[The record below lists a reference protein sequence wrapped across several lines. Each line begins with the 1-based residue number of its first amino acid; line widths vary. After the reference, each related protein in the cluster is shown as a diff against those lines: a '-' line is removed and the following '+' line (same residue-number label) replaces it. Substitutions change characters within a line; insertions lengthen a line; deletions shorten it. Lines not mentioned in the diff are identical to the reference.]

1 MNVIGGLSSPVFLN
15 IPCNDIYKISAKLY
29 KVILI
34 AVVCF
39 LYLLYARKLFRKNV
53 GLVTVLISA
62 CRLVMLFISIKFCEI
77 ILNGIKVIERTRFL
91 Y

>member
-1 MNVIGGLSSPVFLN
+1 MNVIGGLSSPAFLN
-15 IPCNDIYKISAKLY
+15 ISCNDIYKISAKLY

-53 GLVTVLISA
+53 GRVTVLLCMSSGHA
-62 CRLVMLFISIKFCEI
+62 FLFLLSFVK
-77 ILNGIKVIERTRFL
+77 LS
-91 Y
+91 

>member
-1 MNVIGGLSSPVFLN
+1 MNVIGGLSSPAFLN
-15 IPCNDIYKISAKLY
+15 ISCNDIYKISAKLY

-39 LYLLYARKLFRKNV
+39 LYLLNARKLFHKNV
-53 GLVTVLISA
+53 GRVTVLISA
-62 CRLVMLFISIKFCEI
+62 CRLVMLFYF
-77 ILNGIKVIERTRFL
+77 

>member
-1 MNVIGGLSSPVFLN
+1 MNVFGGLSSPAFLN
-15 IPCNDIYKISAKLY
+15 ISCNDIYKISAKLY

-53 GLVTVLISA
+53 DRVTVLISA
-62 CRLVMLFISIKFCEI
+62 CRLVMLFYF
-77 ILNGIKVIERTRFL
+77 